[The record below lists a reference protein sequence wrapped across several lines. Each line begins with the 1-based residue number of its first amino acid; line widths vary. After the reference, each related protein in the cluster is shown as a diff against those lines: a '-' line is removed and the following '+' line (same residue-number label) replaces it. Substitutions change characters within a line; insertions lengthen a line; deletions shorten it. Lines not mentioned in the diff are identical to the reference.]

1 MRDVVLRTFSS
12 LIILVIGYWAP
23 KSYFN
28 KFPSLTL
35 FGPGGLAEV
44 GFFVSKLAALVYG
57 AMALW
62 SLRCAFVALRVR
74 QPK

>member
-28 KFPSLTL
+28 KFPSLML
-35 FGPGGLAEV
+35 
-44 GFFVSKLAALVYG
+44 
-57 AMALW
+57 
-62 SLRCAFVALRVR
+62 FVALRVR

>member
-1 MRDVVLRTFSS
+1 
-12 LIILVIGYWAP
+12 
-23 KSYFN
+23 
-28 KFPSLTL
+28 
-35 FGPGGLAEV
+35 LAEV

-62 SLRCAFVALRVR
+62 NLRCAFVALRVR